1 MEEEGGRRVET
12 GDPIYKSLHLPRR
25 KEETGTKITVL
36 NLQVKHKAFS
46 YILVVRCAKKH
57 LCFLYFFLEN
67 KSTLIST
74 GRNILV
80 MTNLYLFQTLFNVE
94 KKKASRIS
102 RA

>member
-57 LCFLYFFLEN
+57 LCFLYFFLED

-74 GRNILV
+74 GRNFLV
-80 MTNLYLFQTLFNVE
+80 MQTSTYFKLYLMW
-94 KKKASRIS
+94 KKKTSRTS
-102 RA
+102 HA